1 MSGGGKVAWRHTA
14 LAALFFGFALSYGR
28 CPSGRRRKPSAY
40 PRRSLLRRDLAI
52 CSTSQNIHTKAAP
65 KPTTTPKNS
74 NVRPGTVNMVNI
86 RETMQAVYQRV
97 ASKSGPGA
105 KIHRGRWNP
114 SRLSGP
120 QL

>member
-1 MSGGGKVAWRHTA
+1 
-14 LAALFFGFALSYGR
+14 
-28 CPSGRRRKPSAY
+28 
-40 PRRSLLRRDLAI
+40 
-52 CSTSQNIHTKAAP
+52 
-65 KPTTTPKNS
+65 
-74 NVRPGTVNMVNI
+74 MVNI